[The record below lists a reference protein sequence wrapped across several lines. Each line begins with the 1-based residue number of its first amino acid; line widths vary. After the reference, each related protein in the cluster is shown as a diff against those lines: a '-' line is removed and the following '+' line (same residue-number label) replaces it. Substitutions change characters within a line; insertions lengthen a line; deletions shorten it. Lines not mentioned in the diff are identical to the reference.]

1 MRSNAFNLYALAG
14 CVSYGHETLNACS
27 ASIPGFGH
35 LVSHANVDD

>member
-1 MRSNAFNLYALAG
+1 MRSGTFNLSALAG

-35 LVSHANVDD
+35 LFNPASVNN